1 MPRSL
6 NALLL
11 ATALLAVPAAHAE
24 APPLQPIEQ
33 LDLERYLGLWHEVAK
48 YPNRFQKQC
57 VADTTA
63 KYALREDGRV
73 QVVNRCRTGD
83 GSFDTAVGVGR
94 LVGEKGSPKLEVRFA
109 PAWLSWVPL
118 VWGNYWVID
127 LDADYTLAA
136 VSEPSR
142 EYLWILSR
150 TPEVQPERL
159 NALIARLEA
168 RGFDVSRIER
178 STHSTP

>member
-1 MPRSL
+1 MLIRF
-6 NALLL
+6 ALILL
-11 ATALLAVPAAHAE
+11 VTGSAHAT
-24 APPLQPIEQ
+24 PPQPIEQ
-33 LDLERYLGLWHEVAK
+33 LDLDRYLGKWYELAK

-57 VADTTA
+57 VSDTTA
-63 KYALREDGRV
+63 HYAAREDGRV
-73 QVVNRCRTGD
+73 QVINQCRTAD
-83 GSFDTAVGVGR
+83 GSFDSAEGVAR
-94 LVGEKGSPKLEVRFA
+94 LAGPEGSPKLEVRFA